1 MTNTKSSSISGL
13 KIHEQ
18 VPVSEDSTI
27 TVKLTNPPLVVP
39 EVNKRGVLQTAE
51 TVNIGSQVQA
61 QWEGMDDPDMD
72 PSLVGKEGK
81 LNWVCSLPAQGK
93 LNLTLAWEVVC
104 PYGTNMVG
112 LEG

>member
-1 MTNTKSSSISGL
+1 MERKKEATLARSYNESSTADDADEDGASEGV

-27 TVKLTNPPLVVP
+27 TVNLTNPPLIVP

-51 TVNIGSQVQA
+51 TVKIGSQVQA

-81 LNWVCSLPAQGK
+81 LN
-93 LNLTLAWEVVC
+93 
-104 PYGTNMVG
+104 
-112 LEG
+112 